1 MAQTNLR
8 RIQGGRPRGTRRAL
22 GALALGALLAAGCG
36 TPSGPEEPKPD
47 PKVQA
52 RTRYD
57 LGVDHLNSGR
67 PPMAIRELRFAD
79 QLMPDDPYVK
89 HALGV
94 AYWRGG
100 HLPEAIDELE
110 RAVVLKPDFQGA
122 TLSLSAVY
130 VQAERYD
137 DAIRTAQKLV
147 DDPTFGAPW
156 QPLTN
161 IGWAYYKKGQVAE
174 ARAAYQQAIDFR
186 PTFWRA
192 LLNLGILEAEQGDRD
207 RALALFRGVL
217 DQRPG
222 PYADA
227 EVNFRIG
234 EIYAARG
241 ENDQAVAHLTAAAEN
256 KASGEWGKRSEE
268 ALKVLR

>member
-1 MAQTNLR
+1 LSA
-8 RIQGGRPRGTRRAL
+8 IS
-22 GALALGALLAAGCG
+22 ALALGALFALGCG
-36 TPSGPEEPKPD
+36 TPEGPQEAKPD

-52 RTRYD
+52 RTRFD
-57 LGVDHLNSGR
+57 LGVDHLNNGR

-79 QLMPDDPYVK
+79 ELAPNDPYVK
-89 HALGV
+89 HALGI
-94 AYWRGG
+94 AYWQVGR
-100 HLPEAIDELE
+100 LPEAIAELQ
-110 RAVVLKPDFQGA
+110 RAVELKPDFQGA
-122 TLSLSAVY
+122 ALSLSAVY
-130 VQAERYD
+130 IQAERYD

-156 QPLTN
+156 QALTN
-161 IGWAYYKKGQVAE
+161 IGWAYYKKGQYAD
-174 ARAAYQQAIDFR
+174 ARTAYQQAIDFR

-192 LLNLGILEAEQGDRD
+192 LLDLGILEAEQGDRD
-207 RALALFRGVL
+207 RALALFRGAL

-222 PYADA
+222 PNAEA

-241 ENDQAVAHLTAAAEN
+241 DNDQAVAHLTAAAEN
-256 KASGEWGKRSEE
+256 EAGGEWGKRSEE

>member
-1 MAQTNLR
+1 MKHRNLR
-8 RIQGGRPRGTRRAL
+8 TIRGARAAV
-22 GALALGALLAAGCG
+22 GALCLAGLLAVGCG
-36 TPSGPEEPKPD
+36 STEGPKEAKLD
-47 PKVQA
+47 PKKQA
-52 RTRYD
+52 ETRYN
-57 LGVDHLNSGR
+57 LGVDYLAKGQ
-67 PPMAIRELRFAD
+67 PPMAIRELRYAD
-79 QLMPDDPYVK
+79 QLAPDDAYIK
-89 HALGV
+89 HALGE
-94 AYWRGG
+94 AYRRGG
-100 HLPEAIDELE
+100 HLDDSIEQLE
-110 RAVVLKPDFQGA
+110 RAVELKPDFQGA
-122 TLSLSAVY
+122 ALSLSAVY

-137 DAIRTAQKLV
+137 DAIRVAQKLV

-161 IGWAYYKKGQVAE
+161 IGWAHYKLGRVAE
-174 ARAAYQQAIDFR
+174 ARAAYQQAIEFR

-207 RALALFRGVL
+207 RALALFRAVL

-234 EIYAARG
+234 EIYVARG
-241 ENDQAVAHLTAAAEN
+241 ENDQAVAHLTAAVEN

-268 ALKVLR
+268 VLKVLR